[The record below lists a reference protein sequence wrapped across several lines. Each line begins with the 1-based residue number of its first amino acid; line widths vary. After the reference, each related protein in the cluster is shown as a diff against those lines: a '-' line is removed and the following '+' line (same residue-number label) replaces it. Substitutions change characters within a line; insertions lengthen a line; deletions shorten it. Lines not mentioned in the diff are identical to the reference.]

1 MSGMYKVYDYLNSH
15 PNPEGIV
22 EILDT
27 TYRIT
32 RVYNLRNSEK
42 PEYRESVNLSFGVW
56 IIQPTRNVF
65 LRVELV

>member
-1 MSGMYKVYDYLNSH
+1 MNKVYNYLNSH
-15 PNPEGIV
+15 PNAEGVV
-22 EILDT
+22 EIEGT

-42 PEYRESVNLSFGVW
+42 PELLGISRPFFGVW
-56 IIQPTRNVF
+56 YLKPEQGVY

>member
-1 MSGMYKVYDYLNSH
+1 MKKVYYYLNSN
-15 PNPEGIV
+15 PNPEGVV
-22 EILDT
+22 EILGT

-42 PEYRESVNLSFGVW
+42 PEYRGSVNLSFGVW

>member
-1 MSGMYKVYDYLNSH
+1 MYKVYNYLNSH
-15 PNPEGIV
+15 PDAMGVI
-22 EILDT
+22 EILGT
-27 TYRIT
+27 QYRIT

>member
-1 MSGMYKVYDYLNSH
+1 MKKVYYYLNSH
-15 PNPEGIV
+15 PNAMGVV
-22 EILDT
+22 EILGT
-27 TYRIT
+27 MYRIT

-42 PEYRESVNLSFGVW
+42 PEYRESVNISFGVW

>member
-1 MSGMYKVYDYLNSH
+1 MHKVYNYLNSH
-15 PNPEGIV
+15 PNAMGVV
-22 EILDT
+22 EILGT

-32 RVYNLRNSEK
+32 RVHNLRNSEK
-42 PEYRESVNLSFGVW
+42 PEYRDFVNISFGVW

>member
-1 MSGMYKVYDYLNSH
+1 MHKVYNYIDFH
-15 PNPEGIV
+15 GIPEGVV
-22 EILDT
+22 EILGT

-42 PEYRESVNLSFGVW
+42 PEYRGSNNISFGVW
-56 IIQPTRNVF
+56 LIQPTRNVF

>member
-1 MSGMYKVYDYLNSH
+1 MKKVYDYLNSH
-15 PNPEGIV
+15 PNPEGVV
-22 EILDT
+22 EILGT
-27 TYRIT
+27 NYRIT

-42 PEYRESVNLSFGVW
+42 PEYRGSNNISFGVW

>member
-1 MSGMYKVYDYLNSH
+1 MKKVYYYLNSH
-15 PNPEGIV
+15 PNPEGVV
-22 EILDT
+22 EILGT

-42 PEYRESVNLSFGVW
+42 PEYRGFNNISFGVW